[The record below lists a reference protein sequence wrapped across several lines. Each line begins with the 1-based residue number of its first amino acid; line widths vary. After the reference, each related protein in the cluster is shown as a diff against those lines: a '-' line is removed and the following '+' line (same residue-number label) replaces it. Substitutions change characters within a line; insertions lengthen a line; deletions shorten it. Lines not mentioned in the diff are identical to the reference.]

1 MVSSSLGARNCP
13 GVCGFRDVHVHYS
26 IVLKKNCQEI
36 YFSFDVVDCLKI
48 ERKRA
53 MKTYVGTRLKELSH
67 SFSEFYAYG
76 LGS

>member
-1 MVSSSLGARNCP
+1 MPEIVQEFVDFVMCMCTTLLSS
-13 GVCGFRDVHVHYS
+13 
-26 IVLKKNCQEI
+26 KKNCQEI